1 MEQRE
6 KLSSRLGFLLVSA
19 GCAIGLGNVWRFPYI
34 TGKYGGAV
42 FVVVYAFFLLMMALP
57 LLVMELSVGRASQQ
71 NLGNALRVLE
81 PKGTSWHRMGWLS
94 LVGSYLLMMFYIPVA
109 GWMLCYVW
117 RMGMGGL
124 ALPPEQ
130 MPAAFGSMLEDPVSM
145 VFWGVLAASISFWV
159 CGSGLRRGV
168 ERVVKVMMAGLLL
181 IMVGLS
187 IRAITLPGGL
197 DGLAFYLAP
206 DWNRAMEAGLGSLV
220 NDAMNQAFFT
230 LGLGIGSMSIFGSYL
245 GRDHTIL
252 KESLF
257 IVCLDSFVA
266 FTAGL
271 IIFPSCFAFG
281 VQPDAGPGL
290 VFITLPNVFNEM
302 GGGRFWGTLFF
313 IFMSAAALTTVI
325 TVVENII
332 SYGMDVWK
340 WTRKKSTAVNYVV
353 LTLLTLPC
361 ILGFNVLKNIQPLG
375 SGTNFMDL
383 EDFILSNNLLSL
395 GAVTFMLF
403 CCHRAGW
410 GWDRFI
416 AETDTGSGVKFPRI
430 LKPYLQWV
438 LPIMVLLVWIQG
450 YIQKFFS

>member
-34 TGKYGGAV
+34 TGKYGGAI
-42 FVVVYAFFLLMMALP
+42 FVAVYIFFLLVMALP

-81 PKGTSWHRMGWLS
+81 PRGSSWHKMGWLS
-94 LVGSYLLMMFYIPVA
+94 LVGSYLLMMFYVPVA

-117 RMGMGGL
+117 RMGIGDL
-124 ALPPEQ
+124 ALAPEQ
-130 MPAAFGSMLEDPVSM
+130 MPAAFGSMLEAPASM
-145 VFWGVLAASISFWV
+145 IFWGFLASSISFWV

-168 ERVVKVMMAGLLL
+168 ERVVKVMMAGLLV
-181 IMVGLS
+181 IMVGLA
-187 IRAITLPGGL
+187 IRAMTLPGGL

-206 DWNRAMEAGLGSLV
+206 DWSRAMEAGFGGLV

-230 LGLGIGSMSIFGSYL
+230 LGLGIGSMCIFGSYL
-245 GRDHTIL
+245 GREHTIL
-252 KESLF
+252 KESIF
-257 IVCLDSFVA
+257 IVCLDTFVA

-271 IIFPSCFAFG
+271 IIFPACFAFG

-313 IFMSAAALTTVI
+313 VFMSAAALTTVI

-332 SYGMDVWK
+332 SYAMDVWK
-340 WTRKKSTAVNYVV
+340 WSRKKSTLINYAV

-361 ILGFNVLKNIQPLG
+361 ILGSNVLKGVQPLG
-375 SGTNFMDL
+375 AGTGLMDL

-395 GAVTFMLF
+395 GALTFMLF
-403 CCHRAGW
+403 CCHKAGW
-410 GWDRFI
+410 GWDNFV
-416 AETDTGSGVKFPRI
+416 AETDTGSGIKFPRF

-438 LPIMVLLVWIQG
+438 LPLMVLLVWIQG
-450 YIQKFFS
+450 YIQKFF